1 MAAKA
6 GTENAISKEALEAY
20 LDRFEGMED
29 DAQSIMMTAM
39 KSSKDGPRS
48 DQKELRTEMKSAGI
62 RMKTFN
68 AMWQVRQEIRKS
80 SAKLSEL
87 EDDDLDQMR
96 QFATAMKGTPFGDL
110 IAQRLDEPQL

>member
-1 MAAKA
+1 MATKA
-6 GTENAISKEALEAY
+6 GTDNTISKETLEAY

-39 KSSKDGPRS
+39 KACKDGPRA

-68 AMWQVRQEIRKS
+68 AMWAVRQEVRKS
-80 SAKLSEL
+80 TAKLSEL

-96 QFATAMKGTPFGDL
+96 QFATSMKGTPFGDL
-110 IAQRLDEPQL
+110 IAQRLDEPKL